1 MLSSGAILQRF
12 AYSKTRPTM
21 KVATGTEMTHRG
33 FDAVRGSARRRPTG
47 ASDVNCG
54 TLGSVSGPVAYS

>member
-1 MLSSGAILQRF
+1 MLSSGAILLRF
-12 AYSKTRPTM
+12 AYSKTRAVMEVT
-21 KVATGTEMTHRG
+21 TGTEMTQPG
-33 FDAVRGSARRRPTG
+33 CDAVRRSARRRPTG